1 MRFQDIPGQE
11 GIKQKLREA
20 LKADHVAHAQLF
32 AGPEGSPNLAMALA
46 FAAYLNC
53 ENRTEMDACGTCAA
67 CTKNTKLV
75 HPDLHFVFPTSATPK
90 FKREDAT
97 SDKFLTEWR
106 SFVLSTPYGN
116 VTDWSF
122 HFGWENKQVIIPRKE
137 SRNIINS
144 LALKSFEGT
153 YKIMLIWL
161 PELMN
166 VNAANGI
173 LKILEEPPQK
183 TIFLMVSNDANRLL
197 TTIISR
203 TQILRIPAFSDE
215 EVKESLALREGL
227 SEEKIDQIAYLAE
240 GNLRTANHLADGD
253 VNEVQELF
261 KNWMRLCFTWDFKG
275 MTKMADDFQKSGKEQ
290 QKSLFNAGT
299 KVLRDTLINQFET
312 KDLMRVPA
320 SEAGFIQNFG
330 KVFNPEKIALVTPKL
345 EEAHYHIERNAN
357 AKILFLDLSLSIA
370 QIARSN

>member
-11 GIKQKLREA
+11 EIKQKLRDA
-20 LKADHVAHAQLF
+20 LKRDHVAHAQLF
-32 AGPEGSPNLAMALA
+32 AGPDGSPNLAMALA
-46 FAAYLNC
+46 FATYLNC
-53 ENRTEMDACGTCAA
+53 ANRTETDACGECPS
-67 CTKNTKLV
+67 CVKNAKLV
-75 HPDLHFVFPTSATPK
+75 HPDLHFIFPTSATPK

-106 SFVLSTPYGN
+106 SFVLSMPYGN

-144 LALKSFEGT
+144 LALKSFEGS
-153 YKIMLIWL
+153 YKIMLVWL

-173 LKILEEPPQK
+173 LKILEEPPEK

-203 TQILRIPAFSDE
+203 TQILRIPAFTDE
-215 EVKESLALREGL
+215 EIKESLEAKEGL
-227 SEEKIDQIAYLAE
+227 SLEKIGQIAYLAE
-240 GNLRTANHLADGD
+240 GNLRVATHLADGD

-299 KVLRDTLINQFET
+299 KVLRDTLINQFEA
-312 KDLMRVPA
+312 KDLMRVPD

-330 KVFNPEKIALVTPKL
+330 KVFNPEKIAMVTPKL

>member
-1 MRFQDIPGQE
+1 MLFQDIPGQE
-11 GIKQKLREA
+11 VIKQKLRDA
-20 LKADHVAHAQLF
+20 LKGDHVAHAQLF
-32 AGPEGSPNLAMALA
+32 AGPEGSANLAMALA
-46 FAAYLNC
+46 FATYLNC
-53 ENRTEMDACGTCAA
+53 ENRTETDACGQCAS
-67 CTKNTKLV
+67 CVKNAKLV
-75 HPDLHFVFPTSATPK
+75 HPDLHFIFPTSATPK

-106 SFVLSTPYGN
+106 SFLLSTPYGN

-144 LALKSFEGT
+144 LSLKAFEGT

-173 LKILEEPPQK
+173 LKILEEPPEK
-183 TIFLMVSNDANRLL
+183 TIFLMVSSDANRLL

-215 EVKESLALREGL
+215 EIKSALVTKEGL
-227 SEEKIDQIAYLAE
+227 DAEKTDQIAYLAE
-240 GNLRTANHLADGD
+240 GNLRIAGHLADGD
-253 VNEVQELF
+253 ANEVQELF

-312 KDLMRVPA
+312 EDLVRVPA

-330 KVFNPEKIALVTPKL
+330 KVFNPDKIAQVTPKL

>member
-20 LKADHVAHAQLF
+20 LKGDHVAHAQLF

-46 FAAYLNC
+46 FATYLNC
-53 ENRTEMDACGTCAA
+53 ENRTDTDACGSCGA
-67 CTKNTKLV
+67 CVKNTKLI
-75 HPDLHFVFPTSATPK
+75 HPDLHFVFPTAATPK
-90 FKREDAT
+90 FKREDAI
-97 SDKFLTEWR
+97 SGRFLTEWR
-106 SFVLSTPYGN
+106 SFVLSAPYGN

-137 SRNIINS
+137 SRSIINS
-144 LALKSFEGT
+144 LALKSFEGA

-173 LKILEEPPQK
+173 LKILEEPPEK

-203 TQILRIPAFSDE
+203 TQMLRIPAFTDNE
-215 EVKESLALREGL
+215 IKVALAEKQGL
-227 SEEKIDQIAYLAE
+227 SSEKIDQITYLAE
-240 GNLRTANHLADGD
+240 GNLRSANYLAEGEA
-253 VNEVQELF
+253 NEVQETF
-261 KNWMRLCFTWDFKG
+261 KGWMRLCFTWDFKG

-299 KVLRDTLINQFET
+299 KVLRDTLINQFDT

-320 SEAGFIQNFG
+320 SEAGFIKNFG
-330 KVFNPEKIALVTPKL
+330 KVFNPDKIAKLTPKL